1 MKALVIQGFFC
12 CLRLIFIFYAYI
24 YFLNLE
30 GKVKMWKKFTTL
42 FQREKSFF
50 DNWFMID
57 ERIRFVMV
65 GFGNTLIRYA
75 IFVILGVITSISH
88 YQIILLASWLLSSVT
103 AFFAYKILVF
113 ETSGNHWKEYG
124 RSLIVWTLSY
134 FINALFLEIL
144 IKNLMLNPYLAQAI
158 AILFIMV
165 INYLLFKHFAFKI
178 ERKNFIE
185 KLFGFFEN

>member
-1 MKALVIQGFFC
+1 
-12 CLRLIFIFYAYI
+12 
-24 YFLNLE
+24 
-30 GKVKMWKKFTTL
+30 MWEKFTTL

-103 AFFAYKILVF
+103 AFFFFFFLVF